1 MKGIRESIGVAAAL
15 RWISMRCSMPE
26 PNSPIIV
33 SVLLAAL
40 MVLGLGIV
48 VLLLWRRRE
57 EMMRFERIHRERSKP
72 SSAVAIRLG

>member
-1 MKGIRESIGVAAAL
+1 
-15 RWISMRCSMPE
+15 MPE

-57 EMMRFERIHRERSKP
+57 EMMRFERIHRERSE
-72 SSAVAIRLG
+72 AIRLG

>member
-1 MKGIRESIGVAAAL
+1 
-15 RWISMRCSMPE
+15 MPE

-48 VLLLWRRRE
+48 VLLLWRRRH
-57 EMMRFERIHRERSKP
+57 EMMR
-72 SSAVAIRLG
+72 